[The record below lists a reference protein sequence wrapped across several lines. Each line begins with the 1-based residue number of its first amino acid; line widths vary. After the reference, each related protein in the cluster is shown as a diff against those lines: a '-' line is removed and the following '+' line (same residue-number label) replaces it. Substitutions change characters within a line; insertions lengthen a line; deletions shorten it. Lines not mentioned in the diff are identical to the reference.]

1 MQTED
6 GHIIRQC
13 LNGNPAAFGFLV
25 DKYRASIHAFAYTE
39 LGNFHDAEDMT
50 QEVFI
55 RAYQKLRTLRR
66 WDNFLA
72 WIYSITSNLCK
83 TWIQNQLKRPDR
95 EIIEDQD
102 PESLEE
108 PSIVPHS
115 GNLVFELLNETL
127 ESLPRTYRQVLTLY
141 YLGSM
146 NSVEIA
152 RFLGVS
158 PTAIRQRLTRARSKL
173 KEGMLAMMS
182 KTFEQQKLQA
192 SFTFRIV
199 EAVKRIKIHPTP
211 RTAGLPWGL
220 SLATGIFI
228 TVMSLSPYLNLNS
241 VIGAPAGSAL
251 SSRANAMKLAEIP
264 INILVVSDRLDIS
277 TDSADDS
284 GISMLTELQS
294 AFPMAAQGQGNTWTR
309 KFDIPTPRTNLS
321 ASTVNEKIYVIGG
334 RDPAATMNLQ
344 TVEEYDPKTNRW
356 TRKADMPTARRGLS
370 TCMLDERIYAIGGWS
385 GTNETTP
392 ALEVYDPATDT
403 WTKKANMPGGGRATV
418 GAAAVNGKVYAIAG
432 WGPGRPFSIVE
443 EYDPVMDTWTRK
455 TGIPTPRGYLSASAV
470 NGKIYAIGGRAGTF
484 QNPIDLSTVEE
495 YDPATDTWTKKSD
508 LPNVR
513 YFLSTSVVDDKVYA
527 IGGGPNARAIEEYDP
542 TTDTWIGRASMPTG
556 RNMLATSAANG
567 KIYAIG
573 GGSGLSTVEEYTPE
587 GWQSSP
593 VSPQGK
599 LPTKWG
605 KEKETSNSKTHG

>member
-1 MQTED
+1 MRTED

-13 LNGNPAAFGFLV
+13 LDGNPAAFGFLV
-25 DKYRASIHAFAYTE
+25 DKYKASVYAFAYSE
-39 LGNFHDAEDMT
+39 LGNFHDAEDVT

-83 TWIQNQLKRPDR
+83 MWIRTQSRRPDR
-95 EIIEDQD
+95 EFIEDQE

-108 PSIVPHS
+108 PSIDPH
-115 GNLVFELLNETL
+115 NENPVFELLNETL
-127 ESLPRTYRQVLTLY
+127 ELLPRTYRQVLTLY
-141 YLGSM
+141 YLGGM

-158 PTAIRQRLTRARSKL
+158 PTAIRQRLTRARSQL

-182 KTFEQQKLQA
+182 ETFEQQKLQS

-199 EAVKRIKIHPTP
+199 EAVKRIKIHPMP

-220 SLATGIFI
+220 SLATGLVI
-228 TVMSLSPYLNLNS
+228 TVMSLSPHLSLNS
-241 VIGAPAGSAL
+241 FMGAPAGLAL
-251 SSRANAMKLAEIP
+251 SSQANATRPAEIP
-264 INILVVSDRLDIS
+264 VNVLEASDRLSIL
-277 TDSADDS
+277 TNRTDDS
-284 GISMLTELQS
+284 EISVLPELQH
-294 AFPMAAQGQGNTWTR
+294 ALLMAAQGQGDTWA
-309 KFDIPTPRTNLS
+309 KKSDMPTARTNLS
-321 ASTVNEKIYVIGG
+321 ASTVNGKVYAIGG

-344 TVEEYDPKTNRW
+344 TVEEYDPETDKW
-356 TRKADMPTARRGLS
+356 TKKADMPTARRGLS
-370 TCMLDERIYAIGGWS
+370 TCVLDGKIYAIGGWS
-385 GTNETTP
+385 GTSATTS
-392 ALEVYDPATDT
+392 ALEVYDPAKDT
-403 WTKKANMPGGGRATV
+403 WTKKANMPGGSRATV

-432 WGPGRPFSIVE
+432 WGSNVPLSIVD
-443 EYDPVMDTWTRK
+443 EYDPATDTWTRK
-455 TGIPTPRGYLSASAV
+455 TDIPTARGYLSASAV
-470 NGKIYAIGGRAGTF
+470 NGKIYVIGGKAGTI
-484 QNPIDLSTVEE
+484 QNPIELPTVEE
-495 YDPATDTWTKKSD
+495 YDPATDRWTERSD
-508 LPNVR
+508 LPDAR
-513 YFLSTSVVDDKVYA
+513 YFLSTSVVDDKIYA
-527 IGGGPNARAIEEYDP
+527 IGGRPNARATEEYDP
-542 TTDTWIGRASMPTG
+542 ATDTWTVKANMPTG

-587 GWQSSP
+587 GWESSP

-605 KEKETSNSKTHG
+605 QEKETSNSKTHG